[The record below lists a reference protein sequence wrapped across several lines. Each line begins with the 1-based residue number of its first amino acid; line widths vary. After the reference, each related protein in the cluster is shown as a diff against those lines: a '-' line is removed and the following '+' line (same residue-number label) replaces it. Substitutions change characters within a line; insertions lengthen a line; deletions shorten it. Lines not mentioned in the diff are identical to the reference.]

1 MTRQQAVV
9 LVALNAIVSA
19 LISLLVVAGGLALYA
34 PPVVQQVVINGTA
47 LPVVTPVP
55 TRRTSPINYTI
66 KAGDSLSAIA
76 AQYGIS
82 TAALM
87 AANGITNPNLLT
99 VGQVIIIP
107 PPDLTT
113 VTTAVPTP
121 ATVVPPVVPI
131 LKINAILRTGTASPV
146 GEMVILQNVG
156 ARINMKGWTLQDLK
170 NQMYVFPD
178 FVLESNAGVR
188 IHTDTGLD
196 NATDLYWGRAAA
208 VWDAND
214 TATLKDHS
222 GIVIDSY
229 TIRK

>member
-9 LVALNAIVSA
+9 LVAVNAVVSA
-19 LISLLVVAGGLALYA
+19 LISLLVVAGGLAFYA
-34 PPVVQQVVINGTA
+34 PPIVQQRVIDGTA
-47 LPVVTPVP
+47 RPIVTPAP
-55 TRRTSPINYTI
+55 TRRTTPLNYTI

-99 VGQVIIIP
+99 VGQIIVIP

-113 VTTAVPTP
+113 ATTAVPTP
-121 ATVVPPVVPI
+121 GTAVPPVVPI
-131 LKINAILRTGTASPV
+131 LKINAILRTGSSPV

-170 NQMYVFPD
+170 NQTYVFPD

-188 IHTDTGLD
+188 IHSEAGLD
-196 NATDLYWGRAAA
+196 NASDLYWGRTAA